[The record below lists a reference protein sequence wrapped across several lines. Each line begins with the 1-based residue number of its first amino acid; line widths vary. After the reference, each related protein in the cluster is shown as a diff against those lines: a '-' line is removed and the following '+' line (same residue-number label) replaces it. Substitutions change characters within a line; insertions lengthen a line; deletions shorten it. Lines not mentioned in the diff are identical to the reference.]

1 MVMPGGT
8 SSLFVVV
15 LLLSEYSSGLLSFSK
30 EVALVIS
37 LTQVLIWIVIAAV
50 IGFVGELLARRRA
63 PDGIVGTI
71 LLGLLA
77 ISLIVGIFHFHIPGE
92 PFLGGIPLLS
102 SIIAAA
108 LIGVW
113 LLTKVIILTGIGDI
127 NVAGVPI
134 RKRAD
139 RRNHLGGSLAS
150 PNIPRMAPSPSS

>member
-1 MVMPGGT
+1 VI
-8 SSLFVVV
+8 V

-30 EVALVIS
+30 EVSLVIS

-50 IGFVGELLARRRA
+50 ICFVGELLARRRA
-63 PDGIVGTI
+63 PDGILGTI

-127 NVAGVPI
+127 NVAGVPPSQG
-134 RKRAD
+134 AD

-150 PNIPRMAPSPSS
+150 PDIPRMVPPPSSLLSRG